1 MIQTSLWPLQQAI
14 FQRLS
19 NDAAVMTIATGV
31 HDAVEDGLV
40 HPYITIGAPTTD
52 PFATKNTFNEEVSVV
67 IHAWSTYS
75 GKKEAQ
81 EMLNTIMQAIGNGL
95 SIEGPFKLL
104 SVSYPSL
111 QVIDD
116 IDPRIK
122 HGLASFTFTIKNI

>member
-1 MIQTSLWPLQQAI
+1 MIQTALWPLQKAL

-19 NDAAVMTIATGV
+19 SDEKVMEIVKGV
-31 HDAVEDGLV
+31 HDAVADGLAF
-40 HPYITIGAPTTD
+40 PYLTIGPPTTSNLE
-52 PFATKNTFNEEVSVV
+52 TKNTFIEEVSVV
-67 IHAWSTYS
+67 IHTWSIYS
-75 GKKEAQ
+75 GKKESYDL
-81 EMLNTIMQAIGNGL
+81 LNAIHQAIGKGL

-122 HGLASFTFTIKNI
+122 HGLASFTFTIKNT